1 MTSPGGITTS
11 EARALLDC
19 QGAEVYALLARAGR
33 LARERRG
40 RQVHLCAIVNARSG
54 DCDQDCAFCSQS
66 KRSGADIEHYGL
78 MDARQIVGAGREAAG
93 LGAHRFSV
101 VTSGGAVRRAEH
113 LERIC
118 GALAEVRSTTGVQT
132 CASLGLVDADGLA
145 RLRDSGMTRYHHN
158 LETAE
163 SHWERICTTRP
174 WADSLVTI
182 RAAQEAG
189 LELCVGGIFGMSES
203 ADQRVELLESIRRLG
218 VESVPLNF
226 LHPIEGTPLA
236 QLAELTPF
244 DCLKIIAVA
253 RLMMPDAEI
262 RICGGREHNL
272 RDLQSWIFMAG
283 VDGVMIGNY
292 LTTAGRTV
300 ADDLQMIRDTGLSYD
315 LSPDLPGAV
324 VAGAGG
330 DAP

>member
-1 MTSPGGITTS
+1 ML
-11 EARALLDC
+11 RC
-19 QGAEVYALLARAGR
+19 QGPELYELLARAGR
-33 LARERRG
+33 LTLERRSMH
-40 RQVHLCAIVNARSG
+40 VHLCAIVNARSG

-66 KRSGADIEHYGL
+66 KRSGAEIDHYGL
-78 MDARQIVGAGREAAG
+78 MEARQMVDAGREAADF
-93 LGAHRFSV
+93 GAHRFSV

-113 LERIC
+113 LDRIC
-118 GALAEVRSTTGVQT
+118 GALAEVRSSTNVET
-132 CASLGLVDADGLA
+132 CASLGLLDTDGLA
-145 RLRDSGMTRYHHN
+145 RLRDSGVTRYHHN

-182 RAAQEAG
+182 RAAQVAG
-189 LELCVGGIFGMSES
+189 LELCVGGIFGMGES
-203 ADQRVELLESIRRLG
+203 LDQRVELLESIRGLD

-244 DCLKIIAVA
+244 DCLRIIAVA

-262 RICGGREHNL
+262 RICGGRQHNL
-272 RDLQSWIFMAG
+272 RDLQSWILMAG
-283 VDGVMIGNY
+283 VDGIMIGNY

-300 ADDLQMIRDTGLSYD
+300 SDDLQMIRDAGLI
-315 LSPDLPGAV
+315 PDPSGRV
-324 VAGAGG
+324 
-330 DAP
+330 P